1 MEAAVHGRG
10 CAVLCVVLLE
20 LQSVRVH
27 PPLRSWAGPRGLLL
41 LCHGHWVSLGA
52 TVSSATVNLGE
63 QHLFTC
69 FQIWGARPQWAC
81 CFMWSFQLYFL
92 RTLVVCHSSSAIC
105 LLTSSL

>member
-27 PPLRSWAGPRGLLL
+27 PPLRSWAGPLGLLL
-41 LCHGHWVSLGA
+41 LGHGHWVSLGA
-52 TVSSATVNLGE
+52 AVSSATVNLGE

-69 FQIWGARPQWAC
+69 FQTWGARPAVGLLFHVVLPVLFFENPC
-81 CFMWSFQLYFL
+81 CLSQ
-92 RTLVVCHSSSAIC
+92 
-105 LLTSSL
+105 